1 MRLEYRIFINKEEK
15 EVKIIDAAIPYDMR
29 VKNKELEKIEKYQL
43 LNGEIRKLYNMKKVG
58 VIPIVTGALE
68 VASKGFETKMY
79 RFLSPGAR

>member
-1 MRLEYRIFINKEEK
+1 
-15 EVKIIDAAIPYDMR
+15 
-29 VKNKELEKIEKYQL
+29 
-43 LNGEIRKLYNMKKVG
+43 MKKVG